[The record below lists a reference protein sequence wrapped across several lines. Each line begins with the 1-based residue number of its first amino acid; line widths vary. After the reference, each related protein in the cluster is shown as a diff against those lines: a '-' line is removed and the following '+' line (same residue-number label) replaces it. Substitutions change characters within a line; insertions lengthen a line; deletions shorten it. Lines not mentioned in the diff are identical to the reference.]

1 MFIRMRDSHTRSL
14 AKAVSWRMLGSV
26 DTLVLSFIFTGSIKL
41 AGSIASTE
49 MITKVVLYYLHERIW
64 SRIGFRPKADDVAGT
79 DKTPGV
85 AAPPQ

>member
-14 AKAVSWRMLGSV
+14 TKAVSWRMLGSI
-26 DTLVLSFIFTGSIKL
+26 DTLILSFIFTGSIKL

-49 MITKVVLYYLHERIW
+49 MVTKVVLYYLHERAW
-64 SRIGFRPKADDVAGT
+64 SFIGFRPKTKDGAGT
-79 DKTPGV
+79 DTTGV

>member
-49 MITKVVLYYLHERIW
+49 MITKVALYYLHERAW
-64 SRIGFRPKADDVAGT
+64 SQIGFRQKADDAGGA
-79 DKTPGV
+79 DKAAGV